1 MVPLVLGGAIAGG
14 VTYQVYNP
22 PEKQAPE
29 GRGSMP
35 RNLQDWRLTPQDAK
49 LRIPNYWR
57 NHARPASEPIEDAYR
72 STYNNIYT
80 NGPKLMRDAITGN
93 LRIITPDGNSTNDST
108 ITTQCFIANATQ
120 RSLIILV
127 SDRRSLARGSHFAVH
142 ATSGRERCRQSSSA
156 ELLHVSREC
165 VVQVL
170 ESHKQ
175 CLLFLLLV
183 VEFL

>member
-1 MVPLVLGGAIAGG
+1 MAMVPLVLGGAIAGG

-93 LRIITPDGNSTNDST
+93 LRIITPDGNSTNDT
-108 ITTQCFIANATQ
+108 IIDHPVRLVLLCCFA
-120 RSLIILV
+120 
-127 SDRRSLARGSHFAVH
+127 DG
-142 ATSGRERCRQSSSA
+142 
-156 ELLHVSREC
+156 LLKGFGQEVSRPR
-165 VVQVL
+165 QPL
-170 ESHKQ
+170 RSARNKRPRTMPTK
-175 CLLFLLLV
+175 
-183 VEFL
+183 